1 MNGVKWIKLD
11 TGIFQSPKVRKLRSM
26 PSGDTAVLI
35 YIDLLTLAGRQ
46 GGTGELM
53 LTDDLPFEFED
64 LARECDVDVNT
75 MRMAMAVL
83 QKLGMVRL
91 REDGCYVID
100 GWEDHQAV
108 DGAAAKNRERQRR
121 YRERQKAKKLLEA
134 AQVAEQI
141 EAEAF
146 AKSAESPSQTG
157 ALANNAE
164 QDATQSV
171 TPNVTDYGLEI
182 RDKSKEKEQKEKA
195 KKEKV
200 ENDVTHVIDYLNAR
214 SGKRFNP
221 RGEGARK
228 VVRARLSAGYTVDD
242 LKAVIDS
249 KCAQW
254 GTDQRMREYLRPST
268 LFAPTKFDEYLANAR
283 ASAPPPPAARAPDG
297 QPIDFSIY
305 D

>member
-75 MRMAMAVL
+75 MRMAMAML

-108 DGAAAKNRERQRR
+108 DGSAAKHRERQRR
-121 YRERQKAKKLLEA
+121 YRERQKAVNALPA
-134 AQVAEQI
+134 PTQDVTQ
-141 EAEAF
+141 
-146 AKSAESPSQTG
+146 PVTRDVTG
-157 ALANNAE
+157 
-164 QDATQSV
+164 DA
-171 TPNVTDYGLEI
+171 LEI
-182 RDKSKEKEQKEKA
+182 RDKSKEEEQKEKA

-200 ENDVTHVIDYLNAR
+200 ERDVTEVIVYLNER

-221 RGEGARK
+221 KTEGARK
-228 VVRARLSAGYTVDD
+228 VVRARLNDGYAVDD

-254 GTDQRMREYLRPST
+254 VTDQRMREYLRPST

-297 QPIDFSIY
+297 QAIDFSIY

>member
-1 MNGVKWIKLD
+1 MNGVRWIKLD

-75 MRMAMAVL
+75 MRMAMAML

-134 AQVAEQI
+134 AQAAEQI

-146 AKSAESPSQTG
+146 AKSAEGPSQTG
-157 ALANNAE
+157 AIANNAE
-164 QDATQSV
+164 QDDATQSV
-171 TPNVTDYGLEI
+171 TSDVTDYGLEI
-182 RDKSKEKEQKEKA
+182 RDKSKEQKEKA
-195 KKEKV
+195 KKEIV
-200 ENDVTHVIDYLNAR
+200 ECDVTHVIDYLNAR
-214 SGKRFNP
+214 AGKRFSTK
-221 RGEGARK
+221 GEGARK
-228 VVRARLSAGYTVDD
+228 MIHARLNDGYTVDD
-242 LKAVIDS
+242 LKAVIDY

-254 GTDQRMREYLRPST
+254 VNDPKMRQYLQPST
-268 LFAPTKFDEYLANAR
+268 LFRRSKFDEYLANAR

>member
-75 MRMAMAVL
+75 MRMAMAML

-108 DGAAAKNRERQRR
+108 DGSTAKNRERQRR
-121 YRERQKAKKLLEA
+121 FRERQKA
-134 AQVAEQI
+134 
-141 EAEAF
+141 
-146 AKSAESPSQTG
+146 AKSLPAAT
-157 ALANNAE
+157 
-164 QDATQSV
+164 QDADRNVTHNV
-171 TPNVTDYGLEI
+171 TPNVTQGVTCDVTPNVTEYGLEI
-182 RDKSKEKEQKEKA
+182 RDKSKEEEQKEKA

-200 ENDVTHVIDYLNAR
+200 ERDVTEVIVYLNER

-221 RGEGARK
+221 KTEGARK
-228 VVRARLSAGYTVDD
+228 VVRARLNDGYAVDD

-254 GTDQRMREYLRPST
+254 VTDQRMREYLRPST

-297 QPIDFSIY
+297 QAIDFSIY